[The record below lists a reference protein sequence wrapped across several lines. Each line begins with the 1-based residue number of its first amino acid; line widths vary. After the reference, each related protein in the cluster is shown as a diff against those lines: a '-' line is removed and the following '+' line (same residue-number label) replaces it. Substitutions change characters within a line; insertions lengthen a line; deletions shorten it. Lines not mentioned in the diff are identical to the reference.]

1 MNRHT
6 GRILSAAASLAAV
19 ASLAVAG
26 SATAADQGQQPEN
39 RQQALGAI
47 KPVDLPSAE
56 PEQNQVKVSTGESC
70 SPIASSARAA
80 LGGAVK
86 ACVET
91 KPLESASTVAAR
103 TAEQVAAAEACA
115 ITQPGYW
122 GWTRTGGI
130 CLNGM
135 QTTYTLY
142 SDKGAVLGTGRMD
155 VKSSMDLSSTS
166 TTWNELLTVKVTAVT
181 GQVKNLNIAFD
192 VNCTSACSP
201 TSNRPWAGAKTLG
214 LGAQASGS
222 VTYKSNVAS
231 GTRDSF
237 QTKYHMYVTTTGS
250 IPTQPNVNWDSPAEA
265 KLRCDAELS
274 TPGCVIPERR
284 AYLEYSL
291 SDPKHGSAAA
301 VYSFAQGYLRDW
313 APLSRADGLSAANR
327 ARTCGSQSSDPF
339 VPMPDYVPNDSCD
352 EFPFAGSFEGG
363 TDGAQCADILPLY
376 ENGQWMI
383 YEARAD
389 KPVTY
394 TEPCVR
400 GHVALDA
407 NESAGGKY
415 GAFVKNQR
423 VLDTEKYNVN
433 IVA

>member
-1 MNRHT
+1 MT
-6 GRILSAAASLAAV
+6 
-19 ASLAVAG
+19 G
-26 SATAADQGQQPEN
+26 SATAADKGQQPEN
-39 RQQALGAI
+39 RQQALGTI
-47 KPVDLPSAE
+47 KPVELPPAE
-56 PEQNQVKVSTGESC
+56 PEQNQVKIGTGESC
-70 SPIASSARAA
+70 SPIASSAQAA

-91 KPLESASTVAAR
+91 KPLESASTVTAR

-166 TTWNELLTVKVTAVT
+166 TTWNELITVKVTAVT

-201 TSNRPWAGAKTLG
+201 TTNRPWSGAKTLG

-231 GTRDSF
+231 GARDSF

-250 IPTQPNVNWDSPAEA
+250 IPTQPNVNWDSPGEA
-265 KLRCDAELS
+265 KLRCDAELA

-284 AYLEYSL
+284 ATLEYSL

-301 VYSFAQGYLRDW
+301 AYSFAQGYLRDW

-339 VPMPDYVPNDSCD
+339 VPMPNYVPNDSCD

-383 YEARAD
+383 YEARTD

-394 TEPCVR
+394 NEPCVR
-400 GHVALDA
+400 GHVALDS

>member
-1 MNRHT
+1 M
-6 GRILSAAASLAAV
+6 AS
-19 ASLAVAG
+19 
-26 SATAADQGQQPEN
+26 SATAADEGQQPEN

-47 KPVDLPSAE
+47 QPVDLSSAE
-56 PEQNQVKVSTGESC
+56 PEQNQVKFSTGESC

-91 KPLESASTVAAR
+91 KSLESASTIAAR
-103 TAEQVAAAEACA
+103 TAKPVAAAEACA

-142 SDKGAVLGTGRMD
+142 GDKGAVLGTGRRD

-192 VNCTSACSP
+192 VQCTSACSP
-201 TSNRPWAGAKTLG
+201 ISNRPWAGVKTLG

-250 IPTQPNVNWDSPAEA
+250 IPTQPNVNWDSPVQA

-284 AYLEYSL
+284 ANLEYSL

-301 VYSFAQGYLRDW
+301 VYSFAQDHLRDW
-313 APLSRADGLSAANR
+313 APLSRADGLSVANR
-327 ARTCGSQSSDPF
+327 ERTCGAKSSDPF
-339 VPMPDYVPNDSCD
+339 LPMPDYVPNDSCD
-352 EFPFAGSFEGG
+352 EFPFAGSLEGG
-363 TDGAQCADILPLY
+363 TNGALCADILPLY

-383 YEARAD
+383 YEARTD

-415 GAFVKNQR
+415 GAFVKSQR
-423 VLDTEKYNVN
+423 ILDIEKYNVN